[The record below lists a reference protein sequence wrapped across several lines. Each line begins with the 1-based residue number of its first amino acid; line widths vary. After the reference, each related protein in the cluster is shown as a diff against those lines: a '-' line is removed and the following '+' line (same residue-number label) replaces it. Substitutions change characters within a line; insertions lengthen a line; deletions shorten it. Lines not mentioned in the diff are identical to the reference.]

1 MMLPPNFLTIPQIQQ
16 ERHAI
21 SKLFYLVTLL
31 EYLLKLYNPNVIA
44 ANVGKEPKVG
54 ERVLD
59 CRDVFS
65 NFHRVLW
72 SLKVRNSFA
81 HVIEGA
87 SFSMLEQQNAVDYL
101 IEAIG
106 DVCKQVAIPRDIV
119 QAVYNSPDTDL
130 RESKLRLSVFLC
142 HSSADKQQ
150 VRDLYRRLQTD
161 GVKPWL
167 DEKDLLPGQDWHK
180 EITKAVKSSD
190 VVIVCLSK
198 GSITKEG
205 YIQKEI
211 KMALDVADEKPEDT
225 IYIIPLRIEDCR
237 GPDKLSRWHWVNLY
251 EDDGYRRLM
260 MSLHIRAE
268 EIGAMLPTIPPP
280 LPPE

>member
-1 MMLPPNFLTIPQIQQ
+1 MLPPHFLTIPQIQQ
-16 ERHAI
+16 ERHTI

-31 EYLLKLYNPNVIA
+31 EYLLKLYNPNITA
-44 ANVGKEPKVG
+44 AEEGRDPKVG
-54 ERVLD
+54 ERVLANQHL
-59 CRDVFS
+59 FN
-65 NFHRVLW
+65 NFTRVLW

-81 HVIEGA
+81 HVIEGN
-87 SFSMLEQQNAVDYL
+87 SFSARDQQNAVDCL

-106 DVCKQVAIPRDIV
+106 DVCEQVAIPRDIV
-119 QAVYNSPDTDL
+119 QAVYHDPDANL
-130 RESKLRLSVFLC
+130 KEPKLRLGVFLC
-142 HSSADKQQ
+142 HSSADKQK
-150 VRDLYRRLQTD
+150 VRNLYSRLQAD
-161 GVKPWL
+161 GVRPWL

-180 EITKAVKSSD
+180 EITKAVRSSD

-225 IYIIPLRIEDCR
+225 IYIIPLRLEDCR
-237 GPDKLSRWHWVNLY
+237 SPDKLSRWHRVNLY
-251 EDDGYRRLM
+251 EEDGYRRLM

-268 EIGAMLPTIPPP
+268 EIGAMLPKIP
-280 LPPE
+280 LPSPS